1 VTQQPVRSTVPA
13 VVVKYL
19 LRPTGAAHPMRWKKF
34 VRITGL
40 LLVALLVACSGKP
53 RGTTQQVATQTG
65 EGETIT
71 VQLSSFSFAP
81 ERIRLKAGV
90 PIRLRLVNES
100 DGEHNFSAP
109 TFFAASSIQP
119 GSSIPS
125 NGTVEVASHQT
136 VEIALVPGTPAAY
149 PLECTHFLHSVF
161 GMNGTVEVVP

>member
-1 VTQQPVRSTVPA
+1 MQ
-13 VVVKYL
+13 
-19 LRPTGAAHPMRWKKF
+19 
-34 VRITGL
+34 ITGL
-40 LLVALLVACSGKP
+40 LLVIVLAACSVKP
-53 RGTTQQVATQTG
+53 TRPTHQVATQTG

-109 TFFAASSIQP
+109 TFFAASSILP

-125 NGTVEVASHQT
+125 NGIVEVASHQT
-136 VEIALVPGTPAAY
+136 VEIALVPGTPGAY

-161 GMNGTVEVVP
+161 GMNGTVEVMP